1 MQDHD
6 QARCEFGRDRQSL
19 HEMQPGAVLM
29 AIVNTGHYFTLTPK
43 AHEVVNDISHGMKSR
58 KVSAAIIKYGDD
70 AELSLSGRKHYEAI
84 IGQLNTRI
92 MELEKKFSSRRKS
105 TLWERIL
112 GHRGG

>member
-1 MQDHD
+1 
-6 QARCEFGRDRQSL
+6 
-19 HEMQPGAVLM
+19 MQPGAVLM

-43 AHEVVNDISHGMKSR
+43 AHGVVNEISHGMKSR

-92 MELEKKFSSRRKS
+92 MELEQKLVIPKKRG
-105 TLWERIL
+105 LWERIL
-112 GHRGG
+112 GRR